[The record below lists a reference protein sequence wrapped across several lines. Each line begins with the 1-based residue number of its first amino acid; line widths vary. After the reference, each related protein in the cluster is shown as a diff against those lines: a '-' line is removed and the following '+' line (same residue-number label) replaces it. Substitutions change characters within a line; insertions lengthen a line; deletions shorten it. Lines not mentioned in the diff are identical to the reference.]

1 MNDINSIQFNS
12 IQFYSHVHTNLVRG
26 IFVPISQHQGSKQDG
41 IHWPKTCAGSGD
53 EIMDTPDTGRRH
65 TDVLSISYPE
75 SSGCLAS
82 GWSPEET
89 LGY

>member
-1 MNDINSIQFNS
+1 MTDTPIF
-12 IQFYSHVHTNLVRG
+12 VPG
-26 IFVPISQHQGSKQDG
+26 IFVLISQHQGSKQDG

-75 SSGCLAS
+75 SSGSLAS
-82 GWSPEET
+82 GWSPGKT
-89 LGY
+89 LENCFDWLPRNSLH